1 MRSAKK
7 RDNNVVLDPVK
18 QRAFSP
24 WYWAYEN
31 KIQLQAG
38 EYVHEGHE
46 YLGAPLT
53 CYDPFQ
59 VTKKGAQMGFTEAS
73 VLKSVHGM
81 IHHRFPAGVLHL
93 FPTSDDVQD
102 FSRARFNTLID
113 NNPETI
119 GRFVRNTDAVNIK
132 QVQSAMLYLRGAKST
147 RQIEGLRKT
156 SSKLKSIPVDRI
168 VFDERDEMD
177 QAMIDMALE
186 RVSHSSVKEI
196 EELSTPTVPDYGID
210 RAYALS
216 DQRVWMIKCDGCGRS
231 HCLEVEFPK
240 CLARGLDGK
249 VRRVCVHCGHE
260 VYPYDGA
267 WVAMAPGS
275 GKATGWWVSQ
285 LNSAYVDPGEIL
297 RLFESLGQPGIMSKQ
312 EFYNSKLAQA
322 YVEAENRL
330 TRRDLE
336 RCLTMDAMASS
347 HDGPTAMGVD
357 VGTWLHVVIGCRPN
371 EATRRIIHLCR
382 VKEWNEL
389 HNLAIRFNVSCCVID
404 GEPERHKVREF
415 KAAEPYSIFL
425 SDYQEGS
432 RGAPRW
438 DLEAGTVVGN
448 RTEILDRTHALITG
462 RTMSNAKIFEL
473 PHLSSEVEQFIQ
485 EATAM
490 VKVLVVD
497 GNGQQKYTYKQLG
510 PDHYRHA
517 LAYFDLACERIS
529 WIPDRFN
536 RRESYAEDYNPLTY
550 QIDRARGGRDNY
562 ANNYDPLGGIR

>member
-1 MRSAKK
+1 MASAEKIL
-7 RDNNVVLDPVK
+7 NPEL
-18 QRAFSP
+18 QRAVSP
-24 WYWAYEN
+24 WYWATN
-31 KIQLQAG
+31 SGIQLQAG
-38 EYVHEGHE
+38 EFMHRDHE
-46 YLGAPLT
+46 YLADPLT
-53 CYDPFQ
+53 NFHPFQ

-73 VLKSVHGM
+73 VIKSVHGM

-113 NNPETI
+113 NNPDTI

-147 RQIEGLRKT
+147 RHIEGLRKT

-186 RVSHSSVKEI
+186 RVSHSTVKEI

-210 RAYALS
+210 KSYALS
-216 DQRVWMIKCDGCGRS
+216 DQRVWMVKCDGCNRS
-231 HCLEVEFPK
+231 YCLETEFPK
-240 CLARGLDGK
+240 CLAKGLDGK
-249 VRRVCVHCGHE
+249 VRRVCVHCGKEIFPFNGHWE
-260 VYPYDGA
+260 
-267 WVAMAPGS
+267 AMSPDRDVV
-275 GKATGWWVSQ
+275 GWWISQ

-336 RCLTMDAMASS
+336 RCLTMDAMATR
-347 HDGPTAMGVD
+347 HDGPCAMGVD

-371 EATRRIIHLCR
+371 ESTRRIIHLCR

-389 HNLAIRFNVSCCVID
+389 HNLAMRFNVSVAVID

-425 SDYQEGS
+425 CDYQEGA

-438 DLEAGTVVGN
+438 DTEAGTVVGN

-462 RTMSNAKIFEL
+462 RTLAQAKIFEL
-473 PHLSSEVEQFIQ
+473 PHQSSEVEQFI
-485 EATAM
+485 EEVTAM
-490 VKVLVVD
+490 VKVLVTD
-497 GNGQQKYTYKQLG
+497 SNGIQKYTYKQLG

-517 LAYFDLACERIS
+517 LAYFDLACERVP
-529 WIPDRFN
+529 WIPDQFS
-536 RRESYAEDYNPLTY
+536 RRESHAEDYDPLNYTRDRARQRDSYDYNPL
-550 QIDRARGGRDNY
+550 GGR
-562 ANNYDPLGGIR
+562 I